1 MEDRRPIEPLWR
13 QAAKRSSAIRC
24 HGTTDRSPAAARA
37 PTARWPEI
45 PSE

>member
-1 MEDRRPIEPLWR
+1 M
-13 QAAKRSSAIRC
+13 RC